1 MDAVKK
7 VWRDN
12 ASPIYHLGIGLALG
26 LLFPTLWDPGTLVQ
40 VSVGWSIL
48 AVSVLG
54 LFWEPVGDAIR
65 RRIRWL
71 PDPPLRPRILRG
83 RSSDRPPIDQLGH
96 DGDLWL
102 TRAK

>member
-71 PDPPLRPRILRG
+71 PDPPLSPN
-83 RSSDRPPIDQLGH
+83 PPKD
-96 DGDLWL
+96 DFGDSP
-102 TRAK
+102 